1 MPRTKF
7 RASAI
12 TVQFPAYTTPKPGSN
27 PPVPVWGAAALAAS
41 RERRNAHLIERNLQ
55 RVRDGQ
61 LR

>member
-1 MPRTKF
+1 MS
-7 RASAI
+7 RAE
-12 TVQFPAYTTPKPGSN
+12 FPAYTTPKPGSN

-41 RERRNAHLIERNLQ
+41 RARRNAHLVERNLQ